1 MSLSIL
7 KCCCRYFDRYRDK
20 KDLAEDVLSIRL
32 DKKNPF
38 TRHTREEKYP
48 LIHRAKC
55 YKPSWLK
62 NREEKMRLRL
72 EQFKDLP

>member
-1 MSLSIL
+1 M
-7 KCCCRYFDRYRDK
+7 K
-20 KDLAEDVLSIRL
+20 L

-38 TRHTREEKYP
+38 TRHKQQEQYP
-48 LIHRAKC
+48 LIHRSKS

-62 NREEKMRLRL
+62 TREEKMHLRL